1 MANESQLHAGRKL
14 MLPLLAVFLLI
25 SSAFA
30 QKYTAP
36 SNPAVGS
43 QNTVTADPPIA
54 RPNTTPCVVSLFSNY
69 DFADFSTKSFTYNP
83 PACAGPWAKVV
94 LEADFSIDAGRQFDR
109 TANIWI
115 GGANIYFGTTAEPSA
130 TVSRHWHIENDLTDY
145 SPLFTS
151 TQTGSVDIGNL
162 VNGTY
167 TSVIHGSAQLLFYP
181 VASGAHAPRAADV
194 VLPLSSGANGGSVLL
209 FSPTDTLSRTFTLPM
224 NIERAYLD
232 VIAQGQSA
240 NDEFWYT
247 CVPDALSGEL
257 QSCSGTAFRE
267 TEVSIDG
274 KPAGVA
280 PVYPWIFTG
289 GIDPYLWR
297 PIVGIQTLN
306 FTPYR
311 IDLSPFAAM
320 LSDGQPHSVS
330 LSVFNDHVYFS
341 TTASLLLYL
350 DHDSARVTGGLIAD
364 TVGTPDPNVATN
376 VATDSSGNVT
386 GTVSVNSN
394 RQFKVAGYVNTSH
407 GRVDT
412 EVVQHVGFSNS
423 MQFDIGSDYAQNIVQ
438 NTKIG
443 STTTTRS
450 KGHMDMN
457 VTEQQ
462 WPLTLN
468 YSFVGYPDGSAAQ
481 IVSLTEGYKRHDVNT
496 GSGKP
501 AYVSDIDVTNSPADT
516 LVFGN
521 TVYPQDQTSTE
532 RYRFKDNRGR
542 CWDRTLNASSGEL
555 ASFKDGCK
563 K

>member
-1 MANESQLHAGRKL
+1 MRYKNQFEIGRRL
-14 MLPLLAVFLLI
+14 VLSLLAGLLLV
-25 SSAFA
+25 SSALA
-30 QKYTAP
+30 QKNVAP
-36 SNPAVGS
+36 SNPVIGS

-54 RPNTTPCVVSLFSNY
+54 RPTTTPCIVSLFSNY
-69 DFADFSTKSFTYNP
+69 DFADFSAKSFTYNP

-115 GGANIYFGTTAEPSA
+115 GGTNVYFGTTAEPSH
-130 TVSRHWHIENDLTDY
+130 TVSRSWHVENDLTDY

-151 TQTGSVDIGNL
+151 TQDGSVDIGNL

-181 VASGAHAPRAADV
+181 VASGASAPQTADV
-194 VLPLSSGANGGSVLL
+194 VLPLSAGANGGSVLL
-209 FSPTDTLSRTFTLPM
+209 FSPTDKLSRTFTLPN

-247 CVPDALSGEL
+247 CVPDALSNEL
-257 QSCSGTAFRE
+257 QSCAGTAFRE

-311 IDLSPFAAM
+311 VDLSPFAAV

-350 DHDSARVTGGLIAD
+350 DHGSTQVTGGLTAN
-364 TVGTPDPNVATN
+364 TVGTPNPKVATN
-376 VATDSSGNVT
+376 VTTDSSGNVT

-412 EVVQHVGFSNS
+412 QVVQNINFSNS
-423 MQFDIGSDYAQNIVQ
+423 MQFDITSNYVQEIVQ

-443 STTTTRS
+443 STTTSQS
-450 KGHMDMN
+450 KGQMNVN

-481 IVSLTEGYKRHDVNT
+481 IVSLTEGYNRHDVNT
-496 GSGKP
+496 GSGRP
-501 AYVSDIDVTNSPADT
+501 AYVSDINVTNSPADT
-516 LVFGN
+516 LVFSD
-521 TVYPQDQTSTE
+521 TTFPQDQSSTE
-532 RYRFKDNRGR
+532 RYQFKDNIGG
-542 CWDRTLNASSGEL
+542 CWDRTLTASGGEL
-555 ASFKDGCK
+555 TSFIDGCK